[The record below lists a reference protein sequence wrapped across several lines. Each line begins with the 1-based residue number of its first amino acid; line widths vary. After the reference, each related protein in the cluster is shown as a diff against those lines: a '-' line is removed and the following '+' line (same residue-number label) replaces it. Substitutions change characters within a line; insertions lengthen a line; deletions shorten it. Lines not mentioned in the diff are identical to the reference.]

1 MKLKRTTTLNHS
13 LSSKFIPYSHTQTY
27 TDTSFTLTSLKAYN
41 DAIWKDKLNRKQITG
56 MCRWKL
62 PVKYSG
68 RDKHLV
74 KVSNKHYLTNNRV
87 STSPQL
93 LSAKNRKVIRQ
104 I

>member
-1 MKLKRTTTLNHS
+1 

-62 PVKYSG
+62 PVKSSG

-74 KVSNKHYLTNNRV
+74 KKSV
-87 STSPQL
+87 TSIIWPIIEFPL
-93 LSAKNRKVIRQ
+93 HPSCCRPKIER
-104 I
+104 